1 MKPMKKP
8 LEMQIHAVGVN
19 HSTTPVEIRERLAV
33 SNDHLSEA
41 LGHLSQYVSQGLILS
56 TCNRIEVYSV
66 TEGTTLSQTAVDFLR
81 SRAHI
86 SDTELSPY
94 IYSYWNDAA
103 VGHLFRV
110 ASGLDSLIIGEF
122 EILGQVKNSLEEA
135 EKAGMVDH
143 PLRTLFHQGIRV
155 GRQVRDKTE
164 ISKNALSVSSVAVD
178 LAAKAIGEL
187 ANCQA
192 LVIGTGE
199 AGRLVAKAL
208 KERGVTRIT
217 VTSRSYEKASA
228 LAKTLGGSS
237 VDIGSLGQEL
247 IGCDIAISCTGAPHF
262 ILDLKTMEKAMSA
275 RSNRPL
281 VIIDIAV
288 PRDVDPEVRRLSN
301 LFLYYIDDFTHI
313 SEINRKRRETEI
325 QKATEII
332 ESEVKRFASRWQT
345 MEVKPVISS
354 LVGKAEAIRQAQLK
368 LTLKKL
374 RRLSTEERQSLE
386 AMTRAIVQKIL
397 HDPIQHLK
405 KDADERDDYIR
416 LIAELFQLD
425 RDKPK

>member
-1 MKPMKKP
+1 M
-8 LEMQIHAVGVN
+8 
-19 HSTTPVEIRERLAV
+19 
-33 SNDHLSEA
+33 
-41 LGHLSQYVSQGLILS
+41 
-56 TCNRIEVYSV
+56 
-66 TEGTTLSQTAVDFLR
+66 
-81 SRAHI
+81 
-86 SDTELSPY
+86 
-94 IYSYWNDAA
+94 
-103 VGHLFRV
+103 
-110 ASGLDSLIIGEF
+110 IIGEF

-135 EKAGMVDH
+135 NKARMVEH
-143 PLRTLFHQGIRV
+143 PLRTLLHQALRV
-155 GRQVRDKTE
+155 GRQVREKTG
-164 ISKNALSVSSVAVD
+164 ISKNALSVSSVAVE
-178 LAAKAIGEL
+178 LAAKAIGDL
-187 ANCQA
+187 TRCKA

-208 KERGVTRIT
+208 KERGIAQIT
-217 VTSRSYEKASA
+217 ATSRSYEKASA

-247 IGCDIAISCTGAPHF
+247 AGCDIAISCTGAPHF
-262 ILDLKTMEKAMSA
+262 ILDLKTMENTMSA

-301 LFLYYIDDFTHI
+301 IFLYYIDDFTHI
-313 SEINRKRRETEI
+313 SDRNRKQRETET
-325 QKATEII
+325 QKAMEII

-345 MEVKPVISS
+345 MEVKPIISS

-374 RRLSTEERQSLE
+374 RRLSTEEQQSLE
-386 AMTRAIVQKIL
+386 AMTKAIVQKIL

-405 KDADERDDYIR
+405 KDAEERDDYIR

-425 RDKPK
+425 RDKPE

>member
-1 MKPMKKP
+1 MKKP
-8 LEMQIHAVGVN
+8 FGMQIHVAGVN
-19 HSTTPVEIRERLAV
+19 HSTTPIEIRERLAV
-33 SNDHLSEA
+33 SNDRLSDA
-41 LGHLSQYVSQGLILS
+41 LSLLHKHVSQGLILS

-66 TEGTTLSQTAVDFLR
+66 AEGRDSSQPGIDFFK
-81 SRAHI
+81 SWANIAHA
-86 SDTELSPY
+86 DLLPY
-94 IYSYWNDAA
+94 IYCYQNEAA
-103 VGHLFRV
+103 IRHLFHV
-110 ASGLDSLIIGEF
+110 ASGLDSMIIGEF

-135 EKAGMVDH
+135 NKARMVEH
-143 PLRTLFHQGIRV
+143 PLRTLLHQALRV
-155 GRQVRDKTE
+155 GRQVREKTG
-164 ISKNALSVSSVAVD
+164 ISKNALSVSSVAVE
-178 LAAKAIGEL
+178 LAAKAIGDL
-187 ANCQA
+187 TRCKA

-208 KERGVTRIT
+208 KERGIAQIT
-217 VTSRSYEKASA
+217 ATSRSYEKASA
-228 LAKTLGGSS
+228 LAKALGGSS

-247 IGCDIAISCTGAPHF
+247 AGCDIAISCTGAPHF
-262 ILDLKTMEKAMSA
+262 ILDLKTMENTMLA

-301 LFLYYIDDFTHI
+301 IFLYYIDDFTHI
-313 SEINRKRRETEI
+313 SDRNRKQRETET
-325 QKATEII
+325 QKAMEII

-345 MEVKPVISS
+345 MEVKPIISS

-374 RRLSTEERQSLE
+374 RRLSTEEQQSLE
-386 AMTRAIVQKIL
+386 AMTKAIVQKIL

-405 KDADERDDYIR
+405 KDAEERDDYIR

-425 RDKPK
+425 RDKPE

>member
-1 MKPMKKP
+1 MKKSFGT
-8 LEMQIHAVGVN
+8 QIQVAGVN
-19 HSTTPVEIRERLAV
+19 HSTTPIEIRERLAV
-33 SNDHLSEA
+33 SNDRLSDA
-41 LGHLSQYVSQGLILS
+41 LSLLRKYVSQGLIVS
-56 TCNRIEVYSV
+56 TCNRIEVYSI
-66 TEGTTLSQTAVDFLR
+66 TDGRDSSQPGIDFFKLWANM
-81 SRAHI
+81 AHA
-86 SDTELSPY
+86 DLLPY
-94 IYSYWNDAA
+94 IYYYQNEAA
-103 VGHLFRV
+103 VRHLFHV
-110 ASGLDSLIIGEF
+110 ASGLDSMIIGEF

-135 EKAGMVDH
+135 NKARMVEY
-143 PLRTLFHQGIRV
+143 PLRTLWHQALRV
-155 GRQVRDKTE
+155 GRQVREKTG
-164 ISKNALSVSSVAVD
+164 ISKNALSVSSVAVE
-178 LAAKAIGEL
+178 LAAKAIGDL
-187 ANCQA
+187 KKCKA

-208 KERGVTRIT
+208 KERGIAQIT
-217 VTSRSYEKASA
+217 ATSRSYEKASA

-237 VDIGSLGQEL
+237 ADIGSLGQEL
-247 IGCDIAISCTGAPHF
+247 AGCDIAISCTGAPHF
-262 ILDLKTMEKAMSA
+262 ILDLKTMENVMSA

-301 LFLYYIDDFTHI
+301 IFLYYIDDFTHI
-313 SEINRKRRETEI
+313 SDRNRKQRETET
-325 QKATEII
+325 QKAIEII

-368 LTLKKL
+368 LTVKKL

-386 AMTRAIVQKIL
+386 AMTKAIVQKIL

-405 KDADERDDYIR
+405 QDADERDDYIR

-425 RDKPK
+425 RDKPE

>member
-1 MKPMKKP
+1 MKKSFG
-8 LEMQIHAVGVN
+8 MQIHVAGVN

-33 SNDHLSEA
+33 SNDRLSDA
-41 LGHLSQYVSQGLILS
+41 LSLLRKHVPQGLILS
-56 TCNRIEVYSV
+56 TCNRVEVYAV
-66 TEGTTLSQTAVDFLR
+66 VEGRDSAQPGIDFFTAW
-81 SRAHI
+81 ANI
-86 SDTELSPY
+86 SHADLLPY
-94 IYSYWNDAA
+94 IYCYQNEAA
-103 VGHLFRV
+103 VRHLFHV
-110 ASGLDSLIIGEF
+110 ASGLDSMIIGEF
-122 EILGQVKNSLEEA
+122 EILGQVKNGLEEA
-135 EKAGMVDH
+135 SKAQMVEH
-143 PLRTLFHQGIRV
+143 PLRTLWHRALRV
-155 GRQVRDKTE
+155 GRQVREKTG
-164 ISKNALSVSSVAVD
+164 ISKNALSVSSVAVE
-178 LAAKAIGEL
+178 LAAKAIGDL
-187 ANCQA
+187 TTCKA

-208 KERGVTRIT
+208 KERGVNRIT

-247 IGCDIAISCTGAPHF
+247 AGCDIAISCTGAPHF
-262 ILDLKTMEKAMSA
+262 ILDLKTMENAMSA

-288 PRDVDPEVRRLSN
+288 PRDVDPEVRHLSN
-301 LFLYYIDDFTHI
+301 IFLYYIDDFTHI
-313 SEINRKRRETEI
+313 SDRNRKQRETEI

-332 ESEVKRFASRWQT
+332 ESEVKRFSSHWQT
-345 MEVKPVISS
+345 MEVKPVISG

-374 RRLSTEERQSLE
+374 RRLSPEERQNVE
-386 AMTRAIVQKIL
+386 AMTKAIVQKIL

-405 KDADERDDYIR
+405 NDAEERDDYVR

-425 RDKPK
+425 RDKPE